1 MKPPFNTD
9 SYRYPQEQLVLALT
23 LLVGLVVLAITA
35 AATFCIS
42 PVFVLLFIL
51 LAYFATRSHHQALMR
66 SAYPVTPQSAP
77 GLFQLAKQCIL
88 RLQPGAVQMFVVRS
102 ERLNAYTFG
111 LENPKVV
118 VLYSSLLELMDPDEL
133 RFIIGHELGHVRLG
147 HTWLNSL
154 VGGLAGIPSSSVV
167 NAALTM
173 ALLWWNRMCE
183 FSADRAGL
191 LACGRPE
198 KAVTALVKLVAG
210 PAGRTRAGLEMAYRQ
225 IDAEDDTWMGSLG
238 EALSS
243 HPMLIRRI
251 AELRRYSAS
260 PEYLRLQE
268 QVDRNLSASS

>member
-1 MKPPFNTD
+1 MRGVFDTD
-9 SYRYPQEQLVLALT
+9 EYRYPQEQVVLALT
-23 LLVGLVVLAITA
+23 LLAGLAVLVVTA
-35 AATFCIS
+35 AVTFCIS

-66 SAYPVTPQSAP
+66 AAYPVTPQSAP
-77 GLFQLAKQCIL
+77 GLAQLAEQCVA
-88 RLQPGAVQMFVVRS
+88 RLQPGPVQMYVVRS

-118 VLYSSLLELMDPDEL
+118 VLYSALLELMDADEL

-167 NAALTM
+167 NAILTM

-198 KAVTALVKLVAG
+198 KAITALVKLVAG

-251 AELRRYSAS
+251 NELRRYAAS
-260 PEYLRLQE
+260 PQYQRLQAL
-268 QVDRNLSASS
+268 VDQNLA